1 MNKTLFRNAW
11 VIVVA
16 AVGLASC
23 SESNEATG
31 EKEVFVPTV
40 HIVKGKVEKGPMVRG
55 SQIDMR
61 TLDQYMVPTGNSYTA
76 TIENNTG
83 DFNFGSLKV
92 NTPYAKLTADGYFFN
107 EVDGK
112 LSTGTIK
119 LDAIV
124 DLSDNST
131 VNVNVLTH
139 LKSKRINHLI
149 ANEGKTFKEANEQA
163 QRELLTQFGLQEYAT
178 KDASK
183 FSITSGDDAAGALIA
198 VSSLIL
204 SDRSEAEIVEYLSL
218 LSNEFSTTGTFSD
231 TTKKKLKSTR
241 NYLNGRLDKIA
252 TNIKERYKELGYE
265 VGVKDL
271 ASFFDWDNDGIAG
284 NELDE
289 SSTVQLSQ
297 NQISVPAEGG
307 NFTVKIE
314 SEKPY
319 FLDPPSEI
327 KGSDT
332 GLDQYPSTSVSPDQI
347 FKTDFYEEGANT
359 NVPESEKVT
368 SIENNVIKIHVGA
381 TLSHKPESWSIKIY
395 NARGVIAAEI
405 AITQSGNQNIKINT
419 PKLGSDGINIVS
431 AVFLYMRDAVKTERY
446 LEGKYAQNPHNPFSS
461 NDNSIASCWS
471 YYYKSISQLVEI
483 KKYDKNELDC
493 YQPFL
498 NTYIALNYY
507 MLSSHWGK
515 LPFYTEPLASVV
527 DRPAPMSE
535 GDILAALS
543 NLLEE
548 AIPYLEEKKNDAFTD
563 ANSAFFVSKDVAR
576 VLLAYVRC
584 NQKNFDSALPL
595 LEKVIGNGYY
605 SLIQSA
611 PVNYKNDSECIL
623 GFVVDGETRASN
635 NLKEQ
640 CYPCLDYKDVIL
652 TAAECLY
659 HTRNTAKAKEYIQM
673 VCKTKSLSVDDSDIL
688 KAIATLRYK
697 LQTPNYLTF
706 IRRNGL
712 GQSYMGLN
720 ANETYQLLW
729 PIPQSEIDM
738 NPTITQN
745 PGYW

>member
-1 MNKTLFRNAW
+1 MKKTLFRNAW
-11 VIVVA
+11 VVVLA
-16 AVGLASC
+16 ALGFASC

-40 HIVKGKVEKGPMVRG
+40 HIVKGKVEKGPLVRG

-163 QRELLTQFGLQEYAT
+163 QRELLAQFGLQGYAT

-231 TTKKKLKSTR
+231 TTKGKLKSTR
-241 NYLNGRLDKIA
+241 NYLNGKLDVIA

-265 VGVKDL
+265 VDVKDL

-307 NFTVKIE
+307 DFTVKIE

-332 GLDQYPSTSVSPDQI
+332 GLDQYPSTSVSPDHI

-381 TLSHKPESWSIKIY
+381 TLSRKPESWSIKIY

-515 LPFYTEPLASVV
+515 LPFFTEQLASVV
-527 DRPAPMSE
+527 DRPVPMSE
-535 GDILAALS
+535 SDILAILS

-548 AIPYLEEKKNDAFTD
+548 AMPSLEEKKNDAFTD

-584 NQKNFDSALPL
+584 NQKKFDSALPL

-611 PVNYKNDSECIL
+611 PVNYKKDSECIL
-623 GFVVDGETRASN
+623 GFEMGTRAGSN
-635 NLKEQ
+635 ENEQ

-659 HTRNTAKAKEYIQM
+659 HTGNTTKAKEYIQM
-673 VCKTKSLSVDDSDIL
+673 VCKAKSLSVDDSDIL

-729 PIPQSEIDM
+729 PIPQWEMDM

-745 PGYW
+745 PGY

>member
-1 MNKTLFRNAW
+1 MKKALFRNILVA
-11 VIVVA
+11 VVT

-40 HIVKGKVEKGPMVRG
+40 HIVKGKVEKGPLVRG

-163 QRELLTQFGLQEYAT
+163 QRELLAQFGLQGYAT

-307 NFTVKIE
+307 DFTVKIE

-319 FLDPPSEI
+319 FLNPPSEI

-359 NVPESEKVT
+359 SVPESEKVT
-368 SIENNVIKIHVGA
+368 SIENNVVKIHVGA
-381 TLSHKPESWSIKIY
+381 TLSRKPESWSIKIY

-405 AITQSGNQNIKINT
+405 AMTQKGKTIIITNT
-419 PKLGSDGINIVS
+419 PKLGSAGIHAVS
-431 AVFLYMRDAVKTERY
+431 NFLLYMRDAIKTERY
-446 LEGKYAQNPHNPFSS
+446 LEGKFAQNPHKPFSS

-515 LPFYTEPLASVV
+515 LPFYTEPLT
-527 DRPAPMSE
+527 DRNYPPKGES
-535 GDILAALS
+535 DILVALS
-543 NLLEE
+543 NILEE
-548 AIPYLEEKKNDAFTD
+548 AIPSLEEKKNDAFTD

-584 NQKNFDSALPL
+584 NQKKFDSALPL

-623 GFVVDGETRASN
+623 GFVVNDETRAGN
-635 NLKEQ
+635 NLNEQ

-659 HTRNTAKAKEYIQM
+659 HTGNTAKAKEYIQM

-688 KAIATLRYK
+688 KAIATVRYK
-697 LQTPNYLTF
+697 LQTPNYLIF
-706 IRRNGL
+706 IRRNDL
-712 GQSYMGLN
+712 GQSYMGLG

-745 PGYW
+745 PGY

>member
-1 MNKTLFRNAW
+1 MKKALFRNIW
-11 VIVVA
+11 VVVVA
-16 AVGLASC
+16 VVGLASC

-40 HIVKGKVEKGPMVRG
+40 HIVKGKVEKGPLVRG

-163 QRELLTQFGLQEYAT
+163 QRELLAQFGLQGYAT

-231 TTKKKLKSTR
+231 TTKEKLKSTR
-241 NYLNGRLDKIA
+241 NYLNGRLDVIA

-265 VGVKDL
+265 VDVKDL

-307 NFTVKIE
+307 DFTVKIE

-332 GLDQYPSTSVSPDQI
+332 GLDQYPSESVSPEH
-347 FKTDFYEEGANT
+347 FFSNFYEEGANT
-359 NVPESEKVT
+359 SVPESEKVT
-368 SIENNVIKIHVGA
+368 SIENNVVKIHVGA
-381 TLSHKPESWSIKIY
+381 TLSRKPKSWSIKIY

-405 AITQSGNQNIKINT
+405 AMTQSGNQNIKINT
-419 PKLGSDGINIVS
+419 PKLGSTGINVVS
-431 AVFLYMRDAVKTERY
+431 AVFLYMRDAIKTERY

-461 NDNSIASCWS
+461 NDNSIANCWNN
-471 YYYKSISQLVEI
+471 YYKSISQLTTI
-483 KKYDKNELDC
+483 KDIDKNALDC

-515 LPFYTEPLASVV
+515 LPFFTEPLT
-527 DRPAPMSE
+527 DRNCPPKGES
-535 GDILAALS
+535 DILAALS

-548 AIPYLEEKKNDAFTD
+548 AIPALEEKKNDAFTD
-563 ANSAFFVSKDVAR
+563 ANSALFVSKDVAR

-584 NQKNFDSALPL
+584 NQKKFDSALPL
-595 LEKVIGNGYY
+595 LEKVIGNGCY

-611 PVNYKNDSECIL
+611 PVHYQKDSECIL
-623 GFVVDGETRASN
+623 GFVVNDETRAGN
-635 NLKEQ
+635 NENEQ

-652 TAAECLY
+652 AAAECLY
-659 HTRNTAKAKEYIQM
+659 HTGNTAKAKEYIQM
-673 VCKTKSLSVDDSDIL
+673 VCKTKNLSVDDSDIL

-720 ANETYQLLW
+720 ANDTYQLLW
-729 PIPQSEIDM
+729 PIPQWEMDM

-745 PGYW
+745 PGY

>member
-1 MNKTLFRNAW
+1 MKKALFRNIW
-11 VIVVA
+11 VAVVA

-163 QRELLTQFGLQEYAT
+163 QRELLAQFGLQGYAT

-183 FSITSGDDAAGALIA
+183 FSIISGDDAAGALIA

-231 TTKKKLKSTR
+231 TTKEKLKSTR

-265 VGVKDL
+265 VDVKDL

-307 NFTVKIE
+307 DFTVKIE

-327 KGSDT
+327 TGSDT

-347 FKTDFYEEGANT
+347 FKTGLYEEGANT

-381 TLSHKPESWSIKIY
+381 TLSRKPESWSIKIY

-405 AITQSGNQNIKINT
+405 AMTQKGDPNAKINT
-419 PKLGSDGINIVS
+419 PKLGSTGIQAVS
-431 AVFLYMRDAVKTERY
+431 EFLLYMRDAIIKERY
-446 LEGKYAQNPHNPFSS
+446 LEGKYAQNPHKPFSS
-461 NDNSIASCWS
+461 NDNSIANCWN

-527 DRPAPMSE
+527 DRPVPMSE
-535 GDILAALS
+535 SDILAILS

-548 AIPYLEEKKNDAFTD
+548 AIPCLEEKKNDAFTD

-584 NQKNFDSALPL
+584 NQKKFDSALPL

-611 PVNYKNDSECIL
+611 PVNYKKDSECIL
-623 GFVVDGETRASN
+623 GFKMGTRAGSN
-635 NLKEQ
+635 ENEQ

-659 HTRNTAKAKEYIQM
+659 HTGNTTKAKEYIQM
-673 VCKTKSLSVDDSDIL
+673 VCKTKSLSIDDSDIL

-729 PIPQSEIDM
+729 PIPQWEMDM

>member
-1 MNKTLFRNAW
+1 MKKALFRNIW
-11 VIVVA
+11 VVVVA
-16 AVGLASC
+16 VVGLASC
-23 SESNEATG
+23 SESKEATG

-40 HIVKGKVEKGPMVRG
+40 HIVKGKVEKGPLVRG

-163 QRELLTQFGLQEYAT
+163 QRELLAQFGLQGYAT

-218 LSNEFSTTGTFSD
+218 LSNEFSTTGTLSD
-231 TTKKKLKSTR
+231 TTKEKLKSTR
-241 NYLNGRLDKIA
+241 NYLNGRLDVIA

-307 NFTVKIE
+307 DFTVKIE

-332 GLDQYPSTSVSPDQI
+332 GLDQYPSESVSPEH
-347 FKTDFYEEGANT
+347 FFSNFYEEGANT
-359 NVPESEKVT
+359 SVPESEKVT
-368 SIENNVIKIHVGA
+368 SIENNVVKIHVGA
-381 TLSHKPESWSIKIY
+381 TLSRKPESWSIKIY

-405 AITQSGNQNIKINT
+405 AMTQKGKTIIITNT
-419 PKLGSDGINIVS
+419 PKLGSAGIHAVS
-431 AVFLYMRDAVKTERY
+431 NFLLYMRDAIKTERY
-446 LEGKYAQNPHNPFSS
+446 LEGKYAQNSHNPFSS
-461 NDNSIASCWS
+461 NDNSIANCWS
-471 YYYKSISQLVEI
+471 YYYNSISRLVNI

-515 LPFYTEPLASVV
+515 LPFYTEPLASDV
-527 DRPAPMSE
+527 DMPAPMSE

-548 AIPYLEEKKNDAFTD
+548 AIPSLEEKKNDAFTD
-563 ANSAFFVSKDVAR
+563 ANSALFVSKDVAR

-584 NQKNFDSALPL
+584 NQKKFDSALPL
-595 LEKVIGNGYY
+595 LEKVISNGYY

-611 PVNYKNDSECIL
+611 PMNYKNDSECIL
-623 GFVVDGETRASN
+623 GFVVNDETRAGN
-635 NLKEQ
+635 NENEQ

-652 TAAECLY
+652 AAAECLY
-659 HTRNTAKAKEYIQM
+659 HTGNTSKAKEYIQM
-673 VCKTKSLSVDDSDIL
+673 VCKVKSLSVDDSDIL

-712 GQSYMGLN
+712 GQSYMGLS
-720 ANETYQLLW
+720 AYETYQLLW
-729 PIPQSEIDM
+729 PIPQREVAF
-738 NPTITQN
+738 NPTMAQN
-745 PGYW
+745 PGY

>member
-1 MNKTLFRNAW
+1 MKEALFRNIW
-11 VIVVA
+11 VVVVA
-16 AVGLASC
+16 VVGLASC

-31 EKEVFVPTV
+31 GGEVFVPTV
-40 HIVKGKVEKGPMVRG
+40 HIVKGKVEKGPLVRG

-76 TIENNTG
+76 TIENNMG

-107 EVDGK
+107 EVNGK

-163 QRELLTQFGLQEYAT
+163 QRELLTQFGLQGYAT

-231 TTKKKLKSTR
+231 TTKEKLKSTR
-241 NYLNGRLDKIA
+241 NYLNGRLDVIA

-265 VGVKDL
+265 VDVKDL

-307 NFTVKIE
+307 DFTVKIE

-347 FKTDFYEEGANT
+347 FKTGLYEEGANT

-381 TLSHKPESWSIKIY
+381 TLSRKPESWSIKIY

-405 AITQSGNQNIKINT
+405 AITQKGDPNAKINT
-419 PKLGSDGINIVS
+419 PKLGSDGANEMNFVLES
-431 AVFLYMRDAVKTERY
+431 MRNFIEKERY
-446 LEGKYAQNPHNPFSS
+446 LEGKYAQNPGQPFSPADNGIS
-461 NDNSIASCWS
+461 NCYGKAWKPINS
-471 YYYKSISQLVEI
+471 LVYLKDI
-483 KKYDKNELDC
+483 DKNALGC

-515 LPFYTEPLASVV
+515 SPFFTEAL
-527 DRPAPMSE
+527 DF
-535 GDILAALS
+535 GDFHIVSKEEDEILAILS
-543 NLLEE
+543 NILEE
-548 AIPYLEEKKNDAFTD
+548 AIPSLEEKKNDAFTD
-563 ANSAFFVSKDVAR
+563 ANSALFVSKDVAR

-584 NQKNFDSALPL
+584 NQKKFDSALPL
-595 LEKVIGNGYY
+595 LEKVIDNGYY
-605 SLIQSA
+605 SLIQSG
-611 PVNYKNDSECIL
+611 PVHYQKDSECIL
-623 GFVVDGETRASN
+623 GFEMGSRAVN
-635 NLKEQ
+635 IDNEQ

-659 HTRNTAKAKEYIQM
+659 HTGNTAKAKEYIQM

-706 IRRNGL
+706 IRRNDL
-712 GQSYMGLN
+712 GQSYMGLD

-729 PIPQSEIDM
+729 PFPYNEVILND
-738 NPTITQN
+738 NLTQN
-745 PGYW
+745 PGYR